1 MKEKIKEIIASIVYA
16 LYEKG
21 IFKNHI
27 HVASIDETIDALLG
41 TDNSLVRF
49 GDGEITLISGIASA
63 TQQGNNEL
71 ARRLV
76 QVLESDEEKLLVAIV
91 DGFGSMRHLHQDSQ
105 NFWKKHFL
113 KYRKDYNKYCY
124 PGKLYYNALVSRC
137 YYPMQDRSKCAEW
150 FDRLKNV
157 WKGKK
162 VVIVEGEKTHN
173 GVENDLFSKALEIKR
188 ILCPSKNA
196 FEVYGKIKEAC
207 LNFDREYLF
216 LLSLGAAAKP
226 LAYDLFVEGYRVID
240 IGNLDLEYEWYRD
253 QAQRKTAVKK
263 HEIIGVLDNINAG
276 YTAYL
281 EEISFIV
288 SGEQGTGHWHGKDI
302 NEAKNWV
309 YIN

>member
-1 MKEKIKEIIASIVYA
+1 MKEKIKEVIASIVYA

-21 IFKNHI
+21 ILKNHI
-27 HVASIDETIDALLG
+27 HVATIDETIDALID

-63 TQQGNNEL
+63 TQQGSSEL
-71 ARRLV
+71 AKRLV
-76 QVLESDEEKLLVAIV
+76 QVLESDEDKLLVAV
-91 DGFGSMRHLHQDSQ
+91 VNGFGSMNYLHRDSQ

-124 PGKLYYNALVSRC
+124 PGKTYYNALISRC
-137 YYPMQDRSKCAEW
+137 YYPMQDRSKCSEW
-150 FDRLKNV
+150 FGRIKCV
-157 WKGKK
+157 WKDKK

-188 ILCPSKNA
+188 ILCPAQNA
-196 FEVYGKIKEAC
+196 FEVYEKILKAC

-216 LLSLGAAAKP
+216 LLSLGATAKP
-226 LAYDLFVEGYRVID
+226 LVYDLFIEGYRVID
-240 IGNLDLEYEWYRD
+240 IGNLDLEYEWYRN
-253 QAQRKTAVKK
+253 QEQRKTAVKK

-276 YTAYL
+276 YTDYL

-288 SGEQGTGHWHGKDI
+288 PGKQGTGHWHGKDI
-302 NEAKNWV
+302 NDTKNWA

>member
-21 IFKNHI
+21 IFKNDI

-76 QVLESDEEKLLVAIV
+76 QVLESDEEKLLVAIYGV
-91 DGFGSMRHLHQDSQ
+91 FEGMDYLHKDSQ
-105 NFWKKHFL
+105 NFWKKHLL
-113 KYRKDYNKYCY
+113 KFRKDYERYCISNKV
-124 PGKLYYNALVSRC
+124 YYNTFMSRC
-137 YYPMQDRSKCAEW
+137 YYSMKDRSECKQW
-150 FDRLKNV
+150 FDKIKEI
-157 WKGKK
+157 WKDKDI
-162 VVIVEGEKTHN
+162 VIVEGEQTHN
-173 GVENDLFSKALEIKR
+173 GVENDLLSGAHTIQR
-188 ILCPSKNA
+188 IICPSKNA
-196 FEVYGKIKEAC
+196 FESYEQILKAC
-207 LNFDREYLF
+207 LNFECQNLF
-216 LLSLGAAAKP
+216 LLSIGAAAKP
-226 LAYDLFVEGYRVID
+226 LAYDLFKVGYRVID
-240 IGNLDLEYEWYRD
+240 IGNLDLEYEWYL
-253 QAQRKTAVKK
+253 RKSPGKMALKK

-288 SGEQGTGHWHGKDI
+288 SGEQGTGHWHGRDM